1 MSALEDFEDFIRV
14 KVEKEKWTH
23 EQISAFLKGKHH
35 RQRGF
40 SVRSIERFCSY
51 RSIHKT
57 PQIDDQKLDEAVSR
71 AADMVSNVLEVHN
84 YNGDKIINETLRA
97 CTHIL

>member
-23 EQISAFLKGKHH
+23 KQISAFLKGKHP

-40 SVRSIERFCSY
+40 SV
-51 RSIHKT
+51 
-57 PQIDDQKLDEAVSR
+57 
-71 AADMVSNVLEVHN
+71 
-84 YNGDKIINETLRA
+84 
-97 CTHIL
+97 